1 MMQWGSLWHFITQ
14 SCFDSGCGWQPQ
26 PPMQH
31 HPFCGDLEPFLLC
44 LGVDRF
50 LWERRKNIYS
60 TEVICTF
67 PDRDASAACY
77 SNQLGMRRVGFSDS
91 RKKCGSELNAK
102 GENILRESKQL
113 QLYFCSR
120 VGCSITVVRRLCSEL
135 WEEVMSILRTHHQP

>member
-1 MMQWGSLWHFITQ
+1 
-14 SCFDSGCGWQPQ
+14 
-26 PPMQH
+26 MQH

-120 VGCSITVVRRLCSEL
+120 VGCSITVVRRLPGLSSER
-135 WEEVMSILRTHHQP
+135 E